1 MSLEIIPV
9 NGHSNYLNYRNFQ
22 HSIEKHLSKTCS
34 NAKIYI
40 FNNFPIALSPEFNI
54 DLMLIIA
61 LEPKEKNYFQIWK
74 YNKNYYLKNLI
85 IPIKYIDSYR
95 NDNLTL
101 SYGSLVNEEGYIDLE
116 NQIKSIGK
124 NLKIYLKKCN
134 LNKGPY
140 LIIDPVIFIEN
151 DANLY
156 FDNHIIDSELTFDQ
170 IIKYLNRSSQKG
182 FNSYY
187 NWSTESG
194 FNAINEDIKNIM
206 EQASKDAKFGYLT
219 KKKIERI
226 GKDLTSNQFKKISSK
241 IGEKLIII
249 NGKAGTGKT
258 STLISLAITNL
269 LKRAQEIEGK
279 NTIFITYNNIL
290 VYNIS
295 ATLKSV
301 IDSYNNNS
309 KKPLKYARS
318 QTIHKFFYTLSKN
331 LGITFI
337 MEFRRFKELND
348 ILESRM
354 KIISKEILNNQNF
367 PSNYEKLKSDI
378 QYNDWDIGKKELGLD
393 FINYLTPMGKENDY
407 ESLKSNFIKNKKDQL
422 KQLEDKSDL
431 FIEEYYEILR
441 RILILIKTPEQYF
454 DDYIEDINNEES
466 GLLDRYSHGGS
477 WRFIDKLYSKYEQK
491 YKDETGDIENIKLKE
506 KAEKHFNGNIDLA
519 LRDYWNKKKL
529 GLRIQRN
536 KLIEYKNRSIGGTK
550 SNSNVFIDEAQDCH
564 PNERDILIHI
574 FGSNNI
580 TITNGGKEQLIR
592 HTLLCNWNISNGQKI
607 DTFNTPNRNKSY
619 RMKKEIASFCNFFA
633 NEFNIVLDL
642 KSLESDD
649 HGELIFNYENEYT
662 IEEIFKKFITK
673 GEINGCVPYESI
685 LVLLDARKQEKDKVF
700 TSEMINEYNNLES
713 SINVDRKKWK
723 YKELLENISLN
734 FWDGTS
740 RNKREIGIPGF
751 LDTSLIYYESC
762 RGTEAWNVAC
772 MSIDDFFNSKLNEP
786 EAEKFLLDD
795 EKGDSLKMF
804 LTNNDE
810 SIVLTN
816 EKRKEL
822 YAATWTL
829 MAMTRAIDTLFL
841 DINNIN
847 SKFGMVVKKYL
858 DLKSIDQS

>member
-1 MSLEIIPV
+1 M
-9 NGHSNYLNYRNFQ
+9 
-22 HSIEKHLSKTCS
+22 
-34 NAKIYI
+34 
-40 FNNFPIALSPEFNI
+40 
-54 DLMLIIA
+54 
-61 LEPKEKNYFQIWK
+61 
-74 YNKNYYLKNLI
+74 
-85 IPIKYIDSYR
+85 
-95 NDNLTL
+95 TL
-101 SYGSLVNEEGYIDLE
+101 SHGSLVNEEGYIDLS
-116 NQIKSIGK
+116 NQIKLIEK
-124 NLKIYLKKCN
+124 NLKIYFKKCN
-134 LNKGPY
+134 INKSPY
-140 LIIDPVIFIEN
+140 LIIDPIIYIKN

-170 IIKYLNRSSQKG
+170 INKYLKRSSQKG
-182 FNSYY
+182 FNSYSH
-187 NWSTESG
+187 WSNEIG

-226 GKDLTSNQFKKISSK
+226 GKDLTSNQFNKISSK

-269 LKRAQEIEGK
+269 RNRK
-279 NTIFITYNNIL
+279 NTFFITYNNIL

-295 ATLKSV
+295 STLKSV

-309 KKPLKYARS
+309 KISLRYGRS
-318 QTIHKFFYTLSKN
+318 QTIHKFFYDLSKK
-331 LGITFI
+331 LGIAYI
-337 MEFRRFKELND
+337 MGFRRFKELND

-354 KIISKEILNNQNF
+354 KVISKEIFNNQNF

-378 QYNDWDIGKKELGLD
+378 QHNDWDIGKKELGLD
-393 FINYLTPMGKENDY
+393 FINYLTSMGKENDY
-407 ESLKSNFIKNKKDQL
+407 ESLKSNFIKNKKHQIM
-422 KQLEDKSDL
+422 QLEDKSDL

-454 DDYIEDINNEES
+454 DEYIKDINNEES
-466 GLLDRYSHGGS
+466 GLLNRDTTRGN
-477 WRFIDKLYSKYEQK
+477 WKFIDRLYIKFEKKYI
-491 YKDETGDIENIKLKE
+491 DETGDENLTTLKE
-506 KAEKHFNGNIDLA
+506 KAKKYFNANIDLA

-529 GLRIQRN
+529 GLRIQRK

-550 SNSNVFIDEAQDCH
+550 NKSNVFIDEAQDCH
-564 PNERDILIHI
+564 QYERDILIHI

-580 TITNGGKEQLIR
+580 TVTNGGKEQLIR

-607 DTFNTPNRNKSY
+607 DTYNTPNRNKSY

-633 NEFNIVLDL
+633 NEFNIALDL

-649 HGELIFNYENEYT
+649 HGEIIFNYENEYT
-662 IEEIFKKFITK
+662 IEEIFKRFITK

-685 LVLLDARKQEKDKVF
+685 LVLLDARKQEKDNISN
-700 TSEMINEYNNLES
+700 SEIINEYNNLES
-713 SINVDRKKWK
+713 STNIERKQWK
-723 YKELLENISLN
+723 YQELLEKIGLN
-734 FWDGTS
+734 FWNGTS
-740 RNKREIGIPGF
+740 RNKSEIGTPGF

-772 MSIDDFFNSKLNEP
+772 MNIDDFFNSKLKEP

-804 LTNNDE
+804 LTNDNE
-810 SIVLTN
+810 SIVLSN

-847 SKFGMVVKKYL
+847 SKFGKIVKKYL
-858 DLKSIDQS
+858 NMKL